1 MMYDLLVVG
10 GGINGCAIAREAALN
25 GLSVLLVE
33 KDDIGAHTSSAS
45 SRLIHGGLRYLEY
58 YEFRLVREA
67 LRERERL
74 LQAAPHLIRPLE
86 FVVPQSG
93 SQRPSWMVRAGL
105 FLYDWLASSSMPR
118 SRRLNAKDRLLRLA
132 LKTADS
138 GFVYWDAWTDDA
150 RLTLANAL
158 DAAELG
164 AEVWTRAGLVSAQRE
179 GAQWEVALDTGQ
191 SVRARALVN
200 AAGPWVS
207 ELLNRIGVTTKS
219 KVRLVKGSHIMVSRL
234 YHGRQAYLLQQ
245 PDGRVVF
252 ALNYDSDFTTIGTTD
267 VPVDTPDD
275 PRIGEDEIDYLIGAA
290 NRHFQ
295 YPIGRHNVVHSWS
308 GIRAL
313 YDDGADDASAVTR
326 DYVLELDTHGPAALS
341 IFGGKITTARALAED
356 AMAKL
361 APVLGLSKVKNS
373 RGRAFPG
380 GDIGDFDAFLE
391 QVRTR
396 FPFLGD
402 SRSLRMA
409 RAYGSR
415 LFDMLD
421 GVESEAAMGRAFGD
435 GLTAIEAKWM
445 RSREWALTAED
456 ALMRRSKCAVHMT
469 EAEREDFV
477 RWWNSEDGAVELEI

>member
-1 MMYDLLVVG
+1 MA
-10 GGINGCAIAREAALN
+10 N
-25 GLSVLLVE
+25 
-33 KDDIGAHTSSAS
+33 TSSAS

-219 KVRLVKGSHIMVSRL
+219 KVRLVKGSHIMVGRM
-234 YHGRQAYLLQQ
+234 YHGRHAYLLQQ
-245 PDGRVVF
+245 PDRRVVF

-267 VPVDTPDD
+267 SPVDHPGDAAIARPVPFAQRIAALEQRIVQPGSMGMTPGIGGRRVVADQPLDLLPIRPCGASRCPLLQESVLRRHLPFETALGLHRPVLLAPQSPHFRHPQSSSPSKTPD
-275 PRIGEDEIDYLIGAA
+275 
-290 NRHFQ
+290 
-295 YPIGRHNVVHSWS
+295 
-308 GIRAL
+308 
-313 YDDGADDASAVTR
+313 
-326 DYVLELDTHGPAALS
+326 
-341 IFGGKITTARALAED
+341 
-356 AMAKL
+356 
-361 APVLGLSKVKNS
+361 
-373 RGRAFPG
+373 
-380 GDIGDFDAFLE
+380 
-391 QVRTR
+391 
-396 FPFLGD
+396 
-402 SRSLRMA
+402 
-409 RAYGSR
+409 
-415 LFDMLD
+415 
-421 GVESEAAMGRAFGD
+421 
-435 GLTAIEAKWM
+435 
-445 RSREWALTAED
+445 
-456 ALMRRSKCAVHMT
+456 
-469 EAEREDFV
+469 
-477 RWWNSEDGAVELEI
+477 